1 MLISSRRTGKRVLLI
16 NSREM
21 SKDVGTRTKRL
32 SNKRILTD
40 IKSMERDD
48 AGVVSDC
55 DHIANGKGFFL

>member
-1 MLISSRRTGKRVLLI
+1 MLLI

-40 IKSMERDD
+40 IKSMERTMPVLSPTVITSPM
-48 AGVVSDC
+48 A
-55 DHIANGKGFFL
+55 KGFFCDEEDTADEIG